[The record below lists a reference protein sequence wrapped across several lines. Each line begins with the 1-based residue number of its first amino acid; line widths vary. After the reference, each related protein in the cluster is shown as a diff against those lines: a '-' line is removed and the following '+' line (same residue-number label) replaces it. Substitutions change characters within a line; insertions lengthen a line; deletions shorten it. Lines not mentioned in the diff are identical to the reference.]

1 MDRIDGPH
9 FLLNVSPCWPLAL
22 SADSDKEIAVTENVY
37 APPLAQLVETDVGQP
52 SEFYVVS
59 PAKFFTLAILTFGF
73 YFYYWSYKNWSLY
86 KQSTQA
92 DIWPW
97 ARGLFCIFFI
107 HQLYRR
113 ANEKIRGSGR
123 TYEWDYE
130 QWATVYVVLT
140 VGASLL
146 DAVAKRVDGLAFLTA
161 WLLLA
166 IPLRAYVVSRSQ
178 SMINFA
184 ANDPQALGNSRFT
197 AWNYLVMVPGV
208 LLWALALFGVWIIHR

>member
-1 MDRIDGPH
+1 M
-9 FLLNVSPCWPLAL
+9 S
-22 SADSDKEIAVTENVY
+22 ENVY
-37 APPLAQLVETDVGQP
+37 APPLAQLETIVEQP

-59 PAKFFTLAILTFGF
+59 PAKLLTLAILTFGF

-97 ARGLFCIFFI
+97 ARGLLCIFFI

-123 TYEWDYE
+123 TFEWDYE

-146 DAVAKRVDGLAFLTA
+146 NAVAKRVDGFAFLA
-161 WLLLA
+161 GWLLLA
-166 IPLRAYVVSRSQ
+166 IPLRAYVVSQSQ
-178 SMINFA
+178 PMINFA
-184 ANDPQALGNSRFT
+184 ANDPQASSNSRFT
-197 AWNYLVMVPGV
+197 AWNYLFMVSGV
-208 LLWALALFGVWIIHR
+208 LLWGLSLLGVWVRYR